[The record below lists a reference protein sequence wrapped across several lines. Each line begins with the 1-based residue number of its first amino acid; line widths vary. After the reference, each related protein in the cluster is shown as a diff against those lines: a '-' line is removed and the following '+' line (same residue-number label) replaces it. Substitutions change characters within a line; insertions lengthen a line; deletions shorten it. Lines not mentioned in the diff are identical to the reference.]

1 MESSSTMNAYEAHV
15 SLKITREMALLTDE
29 VVRA

>member
-15 SLKITREMALLTDE
+15 SLKIMREMALLTDE
-29 VVRA
+29 VIRA